1 MTDCFEKLR
10 GTAPDDL
17 LDSLNQ
23 MLLLCP
29 ETFRDRVNQVV
40 NLLPR
45 EGDNWQKVL
54 ELVRTQWED
63 IQSQDWVKIAVVGP
77 SQTGKNA
84 LVGAIRRR
92 ESPRVRPIF
101 SIVDATGLKEYL
113 GFDSEGHRAGQL
125 ENVDIILLV
134 LDGQYG
140 ISDATVEMIERLK
153 ERNRPILTIL
163 NKMDIAENPAARVRE
178 ARRKLKTRVLGAS
191 ARQPRSVDKVLAAL
205 VATESKALY
214 PLTRNFPWFRQAIC
228 NGVITRAALTAGLVG
243 ALRIPVSDLLP
254 LTAIQTAMVLKIGRA
269 FGYNLDRQ
277 WARELIPML
286 VAGALVREGAHR
298 LRRRFPRAN
307 RILGVS
313 AAGLW
318 TLALGKAAV
327 RYFDRLSST
336 LQQEM
341 PTGPRLVVESKAG

>member
-10 GTAPDDL
+10 GSAPDEL

-23 MLLLCP
+23 VLLLCP
-29 ETFRDRVNQVV
+29 DTFRDRVSQIV
-40 NLLPR
+40 NSLPR

-54 ELVRTQWED
+54 ELVRGQWED
-63 IQSQDWVKIAVVGP
+63 IQSKDWVKIAVVGP
-77 SQTGKNA
+77 SQTGKKA
-84 LVGAIRRR
+84 LLDAIRRR
-92 ESPRVRPIF
+92 ESSPVRPIF
-101 SIVDATGLKEYL
+101 SVVDATGLKEYL
-113 GFDSEGHRAGQL
+113 GFDSGASRAGQL
-125 ENVDIILLV
+125 EEVDIIMLV

-140 ISDATVEMIERLK
+140 ISDATVEMTDRLK
-153 ERNRPILTIL
+153 ALDRPVLTIL
-163 NKMDIAENPAARVRE
+163 NKMDIVANPASRVRE

-205 VATESKALY
+205 VATDSKALY

-228 NGVITRAALTAGLVG
+228 NGVTTRAALTAGLVG
-243 ALRIPVSDLLP
+243 ALKIPVSDLLP

-269 FGYNLDRQ
+269 FGYDLDRQ

-286 VAGALVREGAHR
+286 VAGALVREGAHQ

-307 RILGVS
+307 GVIGFS

-327 RYFDRLSST
+327 SYFDHLCGRV
-336 LQQEM
+336 QEI
-341 PTGPRLVVESKAG
+341 PLGPRLVVESKVG